1 VVRRPNAFVAL
12 LRGINVGG
20 TRKVPMA
27 KLRSVVESQ
36 RCSDVK
42 TYIQSGNVVF
52 ASGGSTAELEIDL
65 ETAIE
70 RTFGLAVPVLVR
82 KASVWRRLLA
92 TNPFPE
98 EARDEPGKLLLAL
111 SKRPPNRGAESAL
124 QRFATQGER
133 IERRGDALWIH
144 YASGIARSKL
154 TPAVL
159 DREAGSPVT
168 ARNWRTVLALDEM
181 ARDLTGGSDR

>member
-98 EARDEPGKLLLAL
+98 EARDEP
-111 SKRPPNRGAESAL
+111 PPNRGAESAL